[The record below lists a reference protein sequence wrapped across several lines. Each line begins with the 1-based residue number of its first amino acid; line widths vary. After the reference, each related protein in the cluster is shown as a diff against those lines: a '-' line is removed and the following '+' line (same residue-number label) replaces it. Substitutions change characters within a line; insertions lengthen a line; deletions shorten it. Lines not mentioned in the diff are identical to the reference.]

1 LEEVVMVFKQHPYL
15 NLYTDVNSKQ
25 LNEMSRLVSD
35 SMGMM
40 VQPNKAIV
48 GANAFAHSSGI
59 HQDGV
64 IKNRA
69 TYEIIDPLDVG
80 VNESSIILT
89 ARSGRAALAYR
100 AKRVGYEL
108 TKVQLDIVY
117 VEFLKFADIK
127 KEVLDEDIHQIVE
140 ASKCLQA

>member
-1 LEEVVMVFKQHPYL
+1 MVKL
-15 NLYTDVNSKQ
+15 LYDT
-25 LNEMSRLVSD
+25 SRMVSEK
-35 SMGMM
+35 MGMI

-64 IKNRA
+64 IKNRE
-69 TYEIIDPLDVG
+69 TYEIIDPADVG

-100 AKRVGYEL
+100 AKIVGYEL
-108 TKVQLDIVY
+108 TKVQLDTVY
-117 VEFLKFADIK
+117 QEFLKYADTK
-127 KEVLDEDIHQIVE
+127 KEVLDEDIHKIIDATDVAIE
-140 ASKCLQA
+140 KVL